1 MAILFGRNPWPVI
14 LSFFVCGMI
23 AGVLFDL
30 FKIKRHIFGA
40 PQILLF
46 FDDFI
51 FMLTCGILVI
61 FDAFAFNNGN
71 FKWYEAPFMLFGFTV
86 YRLTLSRLVI
96 FCIFRVIDF
105 VKKLLWRLFLP
116 VLRFMRKLFVKGRE
130 VFLKA
135 LLRRKLLR
143 FQKSFTRCYPIS
155 VRV

>member
-40 PQILLF
+40 PRILLF

-96 FCIFRVIDF
+96 FCIFGIIDF
-105 VKKLLWRLFLP
+105 VKKMLWRLFMP
-116 VLRFMRKLFVKGRE
+116 VLRFMRKLFGKSRE
-130 VFLKA
+130 AFFKVQVH
-135 LLRRKLLR
+135 RKFLR
-143 FQKSFTRCYPIS
+143 FQKSLTRCYPIS